1 MKRNGNMT
9 RRVLIH
15 LSLARKTRRVVL
27 SLVTFAV
34 ATLFVLVA
42 CSAPQ
47 NQSAQSNNQPQAAAT
62 DWKPVEQ
69 ALGKAGSMQPGDV
82 YKVSLPRSDLKVHRR
97 RRGTQTSARPRFMG
111 GLQEGWRH
119 DDGDGRPRA
128 Y

>member
-9 RRVLIH
+9 QRVLIH

-69 ALGKAGSMQPGDV
+69 ALGKVGSVQPGDV
-82 YKVSLPRSDLKVHRR
+82 YKVGLPRSDLRVTVGVVELRP
-97 RRGTQTSARPRFMG
+97 GLAR
-111 GLQEGWRH
+111 
-119 DDGDGRPRA
+119 
-128 Y
+128 